1 MDHLSWQWRPHIAGC
16 KLFLTLLGAEFAVLT
31 YFFLQNVSMVYVRK
45 PQTQKW
51 GVFFTFKKVDPLLVK
66 NMDRSIYLASPF

>member
-31 YFFLQNVSMVYVRK
+31 QLFCKMYQYICEEAQN
-45 PQTQKW
+45 QKW
-51 GVFFTFKKVDPLLVK
+51 GVFITIQATEKYSAA
-66 NMDRSIYLASPF
+66 MY